1 MSLVPYQA
9 ILFDLDDTLISLRGC
24 EAGALRR
31 SLDEAGL
38 TERFPDDYTK
48 VSASFAAI
56 SSRYWGQRGAQG
68 YSRDQVL
75 EGSLR
80 DLLAQFNLDTGLA
93 EGLARNYWRDFCRSS
108 ALNPGALD
116 TLRHLSRHF
125 RLGLITNGY
134 SDSQRGR
141 LDAAGL
147 TPFFDPILI
156 SEEVGIAKPDAR
168 IFEMALRA
176 LDLSAAD
183 VIYVGDSIGHDH
195 AGCQNAGI
203 DFCHYYPHQAAD
215 VELPAV
221 TYRIGYLPDLIDLL
235 IAAGQI

>member
-1 MSLVPYQA
+1 MPYQA

-24 EAGALRR
+24 ESEALRR

-38 TERFPDDYTK
+38 THRFRDDYSN
-48 VSASFAAI
+48 VSATFAKI
-56 SSRYWGQRGAQG
+56 SGKYWAARSKDG
-68 YSRDQVL
+68 YTSYTREQVV
-75 EGSLR
+75 EQSLR
-80 DLLAQFNLDTGLA
+80 DLLAHYNLDTALA
-93 EGLARNYWRDFCRSS
+93 EDLATKYWRDFCRSS

-116 TLRHLSRHF
+116 TLRHLSQHF

-147 TPFFDPILI
+147 SQFFDPILI

-168 IFEMALRA
+168 IFDMALRA
-176 LDLSAAD
+176 LELSAED
-183 VIYVGDSIGHDH
+183 VIYVGDSIGHDC

-203 DFCHYYPHQAAD
+203 GFCHYYPHQAAG
-215 VELPAV
+215 VELPDV
-221 TYRIGYLPDLIDLL
+221 KYRIGHLTDLIDL
-235 IAAGQI
+235 IAPDG

>member
-1 MSLVPYQA
+1 MYHA

-24 EAGALRR
+24 EAQALRQT
-31 SLDEAGL
+31 LGDAGL
-38 TERFPDDYTK
+38 IARLPNEFASI
-48 VSASFAAI
+48 SATFAAI
-56 SSRYWGQRGAQG
+56 SGSYWGQRSAKR

-80 DLLAQFNLDTGLA
+80 DLLAHFNLDTALA
-93 EGLARNYWRDFCRSS
+93 KDLALTYWRDFCRSS

-116 TLRHLSRHF
+116 TVRHLSQHF
-125 RLGLITNGY
+125 PLGLITNGY

-147 TPFFDPILI
+147 SQFFDPILI

-168 IFEMALRA
+168 IFEMALHA

-183 VIYVGDSIGHDH
+183 VIYIGDSIGHDC

-203 DFCHYYPHQAAD
+203 DFCHYCPDLATD
-215 VELPAV
+215 RPPLPAV
-221 TYRIGYLPDLIDLL
+221 KYQIGHLPDLIDLL
-235 IAAGQI
+235 TGDS

>member
-1 MSLVPYQA
+1 MYQA

-24 EAGALRR
+24 ESEALRR

-38 TERFPDDYTK
+38 TERFGADYAT
-48 VSASFAAI
+48 VSARFAAI
-56 SSRYWGQRGAQG
+56 SSRYWGERGAKG
-68 YSRDQVL
+68 YSREQVL

-80 DLLAQFNLDTGLA
+80 DLLAHFNLDATLA
-93 EGLARNYWRDFCRSS
+93 ADLAPNYWRNFCRSS

-116 TLRHLSRHF
+116 TLRQLPRYY

-147 TPFFDPILI
+147 SGFFDPILI

-168 IFEMALRA
+168 IFELALNA
-176 LDLSAAD
+176 LGLSAGD
-183 VIYVGDSIGHDH
+183 VIYVGDSIDHDR

-203 DFCHYYPHQAAD
+203 DFCHYLPGPAPD
-215 VELPAV
+215 GPLPAV
-221 TYRIGYLPDLIDLL
+221 TYRIDHLPDLVSLL
-235 IAAGQI
+235 TVDR

>member
-1 MSLVPYQA
+1 MYQA

-24 EAGALRR
+24 ESQALRR
-31 SLDEAGL
+31 TLDEAGL
-38 TERFPDDYTK
+38 TPRFRDDYSN
-48 VSASFAAI
+48 VSATFAAI
-56 SSRYWGQRGAQG
+56 SGSYWGQRSAKG

-80 DLLAQFNLDTGLA
+80 DLLTHFNLDTTLA
-93 EGLARNYWRDFCRSS
+93 EDLATKYWRDFCRSS
-108 ALNPGALD
+108 ALNPGALH
-116 TLRHLSRHF
+116 TLRHLSQRF
-125 RLGLITNGY
+125 RLGVITNGY

-147 TPFFDPILI
+147 SQFFDPILI

-183 VIYVGDSIGHDH
+183 VIYVGDSIAHDC
-195 AGCQNAGI
+195 AGCHNAGI
-203 DFCHYYPHQAAD
+203 DFCHYYPDLATDGPLPD
-215 VELPAV
+215 VK
-221 TYRIGYLPDLIDLL
+221 YRISHLPELIDLL
-235 IAAGQI
+235 TTDG